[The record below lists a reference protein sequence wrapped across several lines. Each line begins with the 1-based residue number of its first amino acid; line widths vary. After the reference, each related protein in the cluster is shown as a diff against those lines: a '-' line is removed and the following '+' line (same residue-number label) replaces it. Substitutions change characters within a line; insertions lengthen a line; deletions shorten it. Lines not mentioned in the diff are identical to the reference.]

1 MEFETR
7 FRMAER
13 AICLHTPTPLG
24 VEEFFLPYLD
34 GEEGPAVHCRFLPD
48 AAACKRPEAG
58 RLLFADPMQEIYWTP
73 RGAEQCFYLPLHG
86 APPPGQRPPDA
97 WQRLGEGEPEL
108 RFRPEADFYF
118 ATACGCFNALKPERL
133 LIRAGRAVLH
143 AAFVEWRGMGLAFT
157 APSGTGKSTQAALW
171 EACAGAETVNGDRM
185 AFGLREG
192 RIWGFGIPIAGSS
205 RIFRNRALPLGAVVL
220 LEQGPE
226 NAVFRE
232 SPARALPFLLSQTT
246 VNRWDGAFMEGVM
259 ELLGRLL
266 EQLPVFRLRCRPDAG
281 AVSCLR
287 AALEAELPKVPQA
300 EA

>member
-1 MEFETR
+1 MKGGNVY
-7 FRMAER
+7 A
-13 AICLHTPTPLG
+13 AKKGLHSAPG
-24 VEEFFLPYLD
+24 G
-34 GEEGPAVHCRFLPD
+34 GEYILIPAG
-48 AAACKRPEAG
+48 AAAVD
-58 RLLFADPMQEIYWTP
+58 L
-73 RGAEQCFYLPLHG
+73 
-86 APPPGQRPPDA
+86 
-97 WQRLGEGEPEL
+97 
-108 RFRPEADFYF
+108 
-118 ATACGCFNALKPERL
+118 N
-133 LIRAGRAVLH
+133 
-143 AAFVEWRGMGLAFT
+143 GMIT
-157 APSGTGKSTQAALW
+157 RS
-171 EACAGAETVNGDRM
+171 ETVNGDRM

-205 RIFRNRALPLGAVVL
+205 RIFCNRALPLGAVVL

-287 AALEAELPKVPQA
+287 AALEAEAP
-300 EA
+300 